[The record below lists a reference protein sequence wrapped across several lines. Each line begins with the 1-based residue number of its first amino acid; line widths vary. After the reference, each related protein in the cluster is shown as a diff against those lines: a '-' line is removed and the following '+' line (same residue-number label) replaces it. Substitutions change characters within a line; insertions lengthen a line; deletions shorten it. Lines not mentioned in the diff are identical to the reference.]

1 MARMVCVTTRGRRC
15 TSAIVIAMIVAA
27 VAPARVVASTTVTP
41 PPPAGTPIQLTRDL
55 TVTAVGDLVMGSR
68 PYGLPS
74 DGGRSLFT
82 RVKPLLV
89 GDIVMANLEGT
100 LASSGRSKC
109 GPSSGPHCFAFR
121 TPSSY
126 AQWLPKAGID
136 VVNVANNHIDDF
148 GLIGR
153 RQTRANLNRVGVRHT
168 GWPGSIAYMQ
178 TAGGTVAVIGFGFE
192 RKNQNTILNLP
203 AARALVAEAAAHA
216 GVVIVTMHSGAEGR
230 TAQHLTFRREIFL
243 GENRGNPTAFARAM
257 VDAGADLVVGHGP
270 HVMRAM
276 ELYKGR
282 LIAYSMGNFMGYAV
296 FNISGVSGQSGVL
309 SVTLAPD
316 GHLVGGKLRPIRL
329 VGRGVPVPGGTS
341 VAKVRA
347 LTAQDLG
354 GRGARIAADGSIAG
368 APTP

>member
-1 MARMVCVTTRGRRC
+1 MGCVSTGGRRRSVVMVA
-15 TSAIVIAMIVAA
+15 TAMLMALVSSPAG
-27 VAPARVVASTTVTP
+27 ARVVVTA

-68 PYGLPS
+68 PYGLPR

-100 LASSGRSKC
+100 LARDGRSKC
-109 GPSSGPHCFAFR
+109 GPSSGPFCFAFR
-121 TPSSY
+121 TPPSY

-148 GLIGR
+148 GAVGR
-153 RQTRANLNRVGVRHT
+153 RQTRAALNRVGVRHT
-168 GWPGSIAYMQ
+168 GWPGSIAYLQ

-192 RKNQNTILNLP
+192 RTNQNTILNLP

-230 TAQHLTFRREIFL
+230 SAQHLTFRREIFL

-296 FNISGVSGQSGVL
+296 FNISGASGQSGVV

-316 GHLVGGKLRPIRL
+316 GHLVGGKLTSLRL

-354 GRGARIAADGSIAG
+354 GRGAKIAVDGAIAG